1 MLEISDAGFGKPVP
15 QWMDADPPIRAAL
28 RQLSLD
34 TNGGSTMQEMRD
46 KFHGS
51 VSKLGSLPA
60 PGTPEETQGEYGK
73 LTAAYTLLIG
83 RALGVGKPPP
93 QPRPPKPADGL
104 APGPSWVQLQ
114 AALEGVGWRTDR
126 CPLLCDGSGHGRRFL
141 GSIYHGGLPF
151 ASASATPSLPFLVRA
166 GAAPDRAG
174 IPSSQAEAIQRAFLL
189 QLADAICRGVPLVI
203 DLRPCPGV
211 DPDDETASTLLLK
224 WRTMLETVRKRVLV
238 AVRAHGHATM
248 YEPEPEPEP
257 EMTAWHKQGGVRD
270 MLSGMAQSGD
280 AGDDKFLQSVLRRK
294 PNKPDAKP
302 ESPYVCFS
310 TIERP
315 KVERQGLQ
323 VAGGPPS
330 AAAIAEELKLR
341 WDNLPA
347 HKKGAFH
354 DEAASNK
361 ANNFSAQR
369 VYDAKRKAWL
379 SELAEAGGLGRGTR
393 VTLHGLKAAP
403 QHNGKQGTIMNWLS
417 AKGRY
422 NVQVVS
428 DGNGG
433 VGSRDHNNGES
444 SVQSPVGVGR
454 LLGLA
459 KGNTYAKAAGG
470 TSAKGLT
477 GAGLAVRPVNILVDS
492 LVVAKAVSPGGS
504 TRSENSDRR
513 HLGSGTGGESIIN
526 PSPMVSKDWIK
537 AHLKPWLLKEDGL
550 YLALLEKRIATQG
563 GERPILLAAG
573 LHKEALQ
580 GGTRNMIASAAAAA
594 ASGAK
599 AGALVEA
606 QRSKFFLV
614 FLADTAGCP
623 ELLHHCSAIRTA
635 PLSSG
640 RLLERGSSGDRFRVE
655 APELEQALGI
665 SMAGIGALVS
675 DQV

>member
-1 MLEISDAGFGKPVP
+1 MLEISDAGFSKPVP
-15 QWMDADPPIRAAL
+15 QWMDADPPLRAAL

-34 TNGGSTMQEMRD
+34 TNGGATMQEMRD
-46 KFHGS
+46 KFHSS
-51 VSKLGSLPA
+51 VSKLGPLPA

-73 LTAAYTLLIG
+73 LAAAYMLLSG

-93 QPRPPKPADGL
+93 QPRPPKPADAL
-104 APGPSWVQLQ
+104 APGPSWAQLQ

-126 CPLLCDGSGHGRRFL
+126 CPLLCDGSGHGRKFL

-166 GAAPDRAG
+166 GTAPDRAG
-174 IPSSQAEAIQRAFLL
+174 IPTSQAEAIQRAFLL
-189 QLADAICRGVPLVI
+189 QLADAICRGAPLVI

-211 DPDDETASTLLLK
+211 DRDDETASTLLLK
-224 WRTMLETVRKRVLV
+224 WRAMLETVRKRVLV
-238 AVRAHGHATM
+238 AVRAHGHTTTH
-248 YEPEPEPEP
+248 EPEAEPERGA
-257 EMTAWHKQGGVRD
+257 THKHGGARD

-280 AGDDKFLQSVLRRK
+280 AGDDKFLQSVLGRK
-294 PNKPDAKP
+294 PNKPEAKP

-310 TIERP
+310 TRERP

-330 AAAIAEELKLR
+330 AGAIAEELKLR
-341 WDNLPA
+341 WDSLAA

-361 ANNFSAQR
+361 ANNFSAMR
-369 VYDAKRKAWL
+369 VYDTKHKAWL
-379 SELAEAGGLGRGTR
+379 CELAEAGGLGRGTR

-403 QHNGKQGTIMNWLS
+403 QHNGKHGTIMNWLP

-422 NVQVVS
+422 NVQITNDD
-428 DGNGG
+428 DGAKTREHSGHNGAEP
-433 VGSRDHNNGES
+433 S
-444 SVQSPVGVGR
+444 VGVGR

-459 KGNTYAKAAGG
+459 KENADAKAAGVAA
-470 TSAKGLT
+470 AKGLT
-477 GAGLAVRPVNILVDS
+477 GAGLAVRPVNILVDNLTVRKTVS
-492 LVVAKAVSPGGS
+492 SGVSARSGNSDPHHVGGGNGGENGTSPG
-504 TRSENSDRR
+504 
-513 HLGSGTGGESIIN
+513 
-526 PSPMVSKDWIK
+526 PMVSKDWIK
-537 AHLKPWLLKEDGL
+537 AHVKPWLLKEDGL
-550 YLALLEKRIATQG
+550 YLALLEKSIAAQG

-580 GGTRNMIASAAAAA
+580 EGTRNMIASAAAAA

-599 AGALVEA
+599 AGSLVEA

-614 FLADTAGCP
+614 MLAEAPGCP
-623 ELLHHCSAIRTA
+623 ELLHHCMTVRTI

-640 RLLERGSSGDRFRVE
+640 RLLERGSNGDRFRVE
-655 APELEQALGI
+655 APELEQALGT
-665 SMAGIGALVS
+665 SMSGIGALVS
-675 DQV
+675 DQL